1 MRTLKLLQRYAEYK
15 NLPKKTVNLQ
25 RSMRPRRSKTLGY
38 KNAPGFVLYLANIRK
53 GGIEPNIPR
62 KGRKPSNIY
71 KKYSRK
77 LSLKQILQNRI
88 KKKHKNL
95 RFIGSYYI
103 GQNKYN
109 TWYEMFFIDPVLVR
123 RP

>member
-1 MRTLKLLQRYAEYK
+1 MRTLKTLEKFAEYRD
-15 NLPKKTVNLQ
+15 LPKKVVNLET
-25 RSMRPRRSKTLGY
+25 SLRPRKSKTLGY

-53 GGIEPNIPR
+53 GGIQPNIPR

-77 LSLKQILQNRI
+77 LSLKQILENRI
-88 KKKHKNL
+88 IRKHRNL

-103 GQNKYN
+103 GENKYS
-109 TWYEMFFIDPVLVR
+109 TWYELFFIDPVLAR
-123 RP
+123 KP